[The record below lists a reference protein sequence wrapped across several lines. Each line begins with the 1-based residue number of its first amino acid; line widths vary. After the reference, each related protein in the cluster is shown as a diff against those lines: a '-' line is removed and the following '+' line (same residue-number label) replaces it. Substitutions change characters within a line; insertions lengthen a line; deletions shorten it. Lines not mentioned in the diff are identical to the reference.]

1 MFQLLFYIHPS
12 IFSIERK
19 EWPGYNP
26 NPVLYLH
33 VKTFIR
39 RADTNVGIF
48 IRRADTNVGIFCW
61 EEGEEILYHS
71 YQWLLAIFRLSNK
84 VFYTV
89 Q

>member
-48 IRRADTNVGIFCW
+48 CW